1 MTVSEVC
8 KIMYDCDRLRDVLLQ
23 YKQKLTDSDV
33 MEIRDLLWRYKSEL
47 LDKELKDQKRKK

>member
-8 KIMYDCDRLRDVLLQ
+8 KIMYDCDRLRDVLFQ
-23 YKQKLTDSDV
+23 YKQKLTDSDA

-47 LDKELKDQKRKK
+47 LDKELKD

>member
-8 KIMYDCDRLRDVLLQ
+8 KIMHDCDRLRDVLLQ
-23 YKQKLTDSDV
+23 YQQNKQKLTDSDV

-47 LDKELKDQKRKK
+47 LDKELKN